1 MAYTQQQYSDL
12 VAAIAEGVLSVRFS
26 DGRQI
31 SYRSLS
37 EMMNLK
43 SVMEEELGV
52 SGAGRRRHYA
62 SFRRD

>member
-1 MAYTQQQYSDL
+1 MAYTQEQYSDL